1 MEKISFD
8 LLLKSA
14 LDLFYGAI
22 DALETE
28 EYENALINELCIL
41 VWDFKHRKIK
51 GKKVFS
57 KLDTIAENYK
67 GKLQHIDTNIRLIF
81 TAISNLYNMLENDF
95 LEGKKYIIFTPNDII
110 KYSDDTWLKPKKTLI
125 FVYEEVN
132 DGFISED
139 NELNVFAFGVTED
152 ELKIEII
159 DQIISAWQCYVE
171 EDDLKLV
178 PKAQELKYRYKE
190 IFDKLEVAKEW

>member
-81 TAISNLYNMLENDF
+81 TTISNLYSMLER
-95 LEGKKYIIFTPNDII
+95 
-110 KYSDDTWLKPKKTLI
+110 
-125 FVYEEVN
+125 
-132 DGFISED
+132 
-139 NELNVFAFGVTED
+139 
-152 ELKIEII
+152 EII

-171 EDDLKLV
+171 EDDSKLV

-190 IFDKLEVAKEW
+190 IFKKLEVSKK

>member
-8 LLLKSA
+8 LLLKNA

-81 TAISNLYNMLENDF
+81 TTISNLYSMLEG
-95 LEGKKYIIFTPNDII
+95 EKKYIVFAPNDVI
-110 KYSDDTWLKPKKTLI
+110 KCSDSVWLKPKKTLI

-132 DGFISED
+132 DGFTSED
-139 NELNVFAFGVTED
+139 DELDIFAFGKTEED
-152 ELKIEII
+152 LKRDII

-190 IFDKLEVAKEW
+190 IFDKLKVVKEW

>member
-67 GKLQHIDTNIRLIF
+67 GKLQYIDTNIRLIF
-81 TAISNLYNMLENDF
+81 TTISNLYSMLKNAF
-95 LEGKKYIIFTPNDII
+95 LDGKKYIVFTPNDII
-110 KYSDDTWLKPKKTLI
+110 KCSDSVWLKPKKTLI
-125 FVYEEVN
+125 FVYEESSNV
-132 DGFISED
+132 FTSED
-139 NELNVFAFGVTED
+139 D
-152 ELKIEII
+152 ELDIFALGETEEDLKRDII

-190 IFDKLEVAKEW
+190 IFEKLEVSKK

>member
-81 TAISNLYNMLENDF
+81 TAISNLYSMLENDN
-95 LEGKKYIIFTPNDII
+95 I
-110 KYSDDTWLKPKKTLI
+110 
-125 FVYEEVN
+125 
-132 DGFISED
+132 
-139 NELNVFAFGVTED
+139 
-152 ELKIEII
+152 
-159 DQIISAWQCYVE
+159 
-171 EDDLKLV
+171 
-178 PKAQELKYRYKE
+178 
-190 IFDKLEVAKEW
+190 